1 MPGSSGGLVLKSV
14 RLQNYK
20 SFRDVRVSLG
30 LRNFLVGPN
39 MAGKSNLIEV
49 FRLLKRVSFPQAGTW
64 GLANAFPGGFSEFTW
79 KGGDSNL
86 IVISLEGVVTGT
98 TETHKSEWT
107 YDISV
112 VGDERGSIRVQ
123 EERLSVLCPDGSH
136 ELIVKKNGSRS
147 LVNKDGREILS
158 SIDAGRASLEFEIPD
173 WDGSFL
179 RNSIARWY
187 FYRLIPSLMKQANP
201 VAAPPFLTENG
212 ENLSSWLMHLQTRY
226 PGAFARIQQVC
237 CDVLPGVVNLFTWPT
252 QQATVSVASTEQHLK
267 RPVSLW
273 QMSDG
278 ELAFLAFLS
287 LIFGPPDL
295 GASLYCVEEP
305 ENHLHPR
312 LIETLMEILI
322 QVQGELGASG
332 SAQVIATTHS
342 PHLVDKVSLD
352 ELIVVERHE
361 GATAVTYPRD
371 KTHLLELLQTEE
383 LGLGDLF
390 YSGAL
395 QNG

>member
-1 MPGSSGGLVLKSV
+1 MLKSV

-20 SFRDVRVSLG
+20 SFRDVRVNLG

-39 MAGKSNLIEV
+39 MAGKSNFIEV
-49 FRLLKRVSFPQAGTW
+49 FRFLQRVSFPQDPGTW
-64 GLANAFPGGFSEFTW
+64 GLANAFTGGFSEFTW

-86 IVISLEGVVTGT
+86 IAISLEGVTRG
-98 TETHKSEWT
+98 SGDLQNAEWT
-107 YDISV
+107 YDIAV

-123 EERLSVLCPDGSH
+123 EERLSLLCPDGSH
-136 ELIVKKNGSRS
+136 ELIVKKNGGRS
-147 LVNKDGREILS
+147 LVNKDGREMLS
-158 SIDAGRASLEFEIPD
+158 GVDSGRAALEFEIPG

-179 RNSIARWY
+179 RRSITGWH
-187 FYRLIPSLMKQANP
+187 FYRLMPPLMKQANL
-201 VAAPPFLTENG
+201 VAAPPFLTERG
-212 ENLSSWLMHLQTRY
+212 ENLSSWLMLLQTRF
-226 PGAFARIQQVC
+226 PDAFARIQQVC
-237 CDVLPGVVNLFTWPT
+237 RDVLPGVVNLFTWPT
-252 QQATVSVASTEQHLK
+252 QQATVSVASTEKYLK

-278 ELAFLAFLS
+278 ELTFLAFLS
-287 LIFGPPDL
+287 LIFCPPDL

-312 LIETLMEILI
+312 LIETLMEILK
-322 QVQGELGASG
+322 QVQDELGPSG

-352 ELIVVERHE
+352 ELIVFEKHD
-361 GATAVTYPRD
+361 GGTAVTYPRD